1 MSNTICFEFDL
12 ELKGNKAAN
21 EKIELRK
28 DLLTSKGL

>member
-12 ELKGNKAAN
+12 ELKGNKVAN

-28 DLLTSKGL
+28 DL